1 MAVHLGT
8 HFFTGAS
15 IPVRTELSI
24 SLYATQNQWVTA
36 TVVGAG
42 RVARK
47 SKSAVGDRVGS
58 PKARRC
64 TETTSVNQSGREGG
78 SSGRNFLTSLQRGFL
93 FLPSLSLRSWSVSA
107 SMPGLR

>member
-64 TETTSVNQSGREGG
+64 TETTAVNQSGRGGG
-78 SSGRNFLTSLQRGFL
+78 SSATILWAVLQRGFPFSRFPFGRTL
-93 FLPSLSLRSWSVSA
+93 A
-107 SMPGLR
+107 

>member
-1 MAVHLGT
+1 MAVPLGT

-15 IPVRTELSI
+15 IPFRTELSI

-58 PKARRC
+58 PKARRW
-64 TETTSVNQSGREGG
+64 TETSSVKQSGREGG
-78 SSGRNFLTSLQRGFL
+78 SPGRDFWPSVARGFRFCL
-93 FLPSLSLRSWSVSA
+93 SLSVRV
-107 SMPGLR
+107 

>member
-64 TETTSVNQSGREGG
+64 TETTSGNQSGKEGRTAG
-78 SSGRNFLTSLQRGFL
+78 RIFLASRPGGFPFSRSLSGRA
-93 FLPSLSLRSWSVSA
+93 WAVSA
-107 SMPGLR
+107 